1 MITRIELDGF
11 KTFQDFSLDL
21 APLQVIVG
29 ANGAG
34 KSNLFDALRLLG
46 RLAHSDLTSAYQE
59 VRDQVGELFTV
70 RPGGRRATQ
79 MRLAVDMLVARRVQD
94 SWGTRK
100 ELTYPRLRY
109 ELVIERHDEAPGPN
123 GIALKREALTPI
135 PRHGDRWTRAY
146 NLNTG
151 GAWVPAMT
159 GGRSPL
165 ISTDA
170 EEAKPAITLHQD
182 GRGGGL
188 RRVAAEQAKRTVL
201 SGIQSTEFP
210 HALAAAEE
218 MRSWRFLS
226 LHADAL
232 RKSSHGSA
240 PDSLAADGG
249 NLPNA
254 LARICAADP
263 DHLSAISRDL
273 ASRVPGAL
281 KVEIDKNREL
291 GRNTVWVEM
300 EDGRRFPS
308 GALSEGTLRLL
319 ALISLR
325 HDPAHEGLLC
335 IEEPERSIH
344 PSSLKG
350 LTDLLQNLVTDF
362 SQPSDSHLPL
372 RQVLCNTQS
381 PVFVGQPEMLANLLF
396 AHLVAR
402 AASDDRAGTQL
413 VTRIVKVAPD
423 PVQPQLPIPED
434 ERSFTLSEVR
444 HYLESADLGEAR
456 RQLSSHLAQATEQPA
471 TEPDAKESAPPPG
484 DQEAG
489 EGQTES

>member
-46 RLAHSDLTSAYQE
+46 RLAGSDLTSAFHELRGQG
-59 VRDQVGELFTV
+59 GELFTI

-79 MRLAVDMLVARRVQD
+79 MRLAVELLVARSVQD
-94 SWGTRK
+94 SWGSSR

-109 ELVIERHDEAPGPN
+109 ELVIARRNDSPGPDR
-123 GIALKREALTPI
+123 ISLKREALTPI
-135 PRHGDRWTRAY
+135 PRHSDRWTRAY

-151 GAWVPAMT
+151 GAWVPALT

-165 ISTDA
+165 ISTDF
-170 EEAKPAITLHQD
+170 EEAKSAITLHQD
-182 GRGGGL
+182 GRGGL

-210 HALAAAEE
+210 HAFAAAEE
-218 MRSWRFLS
+218 LRSWRFLS
-226 LHADAL
+226 LDSEAL
-232 RKSSHGSA
+232 RESSHGSA
-240 PDSLAADGG
+240 PDRLAADGG

-254 LARICAADP
+254 LARIFAADP
-263 DHLSAISRDL
+263 DFVSAISRDL
-273 ASRVPGAL
+273 AGRVPGVF
-281 KVEIDKNREL
+281 KVEVERDTERD
-291 GRNTVWVEM
+291 RNTVWVEM
-300 EDGRRFPS
+300 EDGRRFPTRS
-308 GALSEGTLRLL
+308 LSEGTLRLL
-319 ALISLR
+319 ALSALR

-335 IEEPERSIH
+335 IEEPERSVH
-344 PSSLKG
+344 PSGLKG
-350 LTDLLQNLVTDF
+350 LTELLQNLVTDF
-362 SQPSDSHLPL
+362 SQPDDAGLPL

-381 PVFVGQPEMLANLLF
+381 PVFIGQSEMLANLLF
-396 AHLVAR
+396 AHLASP
-402 AASDDRAGTQL
+402 AAHDDCAGSQL
-413 VTRIVKVAPD
+413 VTRIAKVAPD

-444 HYLESADLGEAR
+444 DYLESADLGEAR
-456 RQLSSHLAQATEQPA
+456 RQLSSHLAQANGQSSTVPDSEQSDPSP
-471 TEPDAKESAPPPG
+471 EDSAAA
-484 DQEAG
+484 E
-489 EGQTES
+489 